1 MQHKVLFMNSNK
13 AIEDISDI
21 RSMMERSS
29 KFISLNGLTG
39 VFAGVFALA
48 GAAAAYFYRENS
60 FGPRFMVDTLQ
71 SDPKSDALLFF
82 CLDAFLVLTLSVGF
96 GIWLTTC
103 KSKKTGQ
110 SVLDKTAIRMLF
122 NLAIPL
128 LTGGIFC
135 IALIW
140 HGVIGLV
147 APAML
152 IFYGLALI
160 NASKYTI
167 GDTRYLGYIEVILG
181 LISCFFIG
189 YGLLFWAIGFGFFHI
204 LYGIFMYYNYEK

>member
-1 MQHKVLFMNSNK
+1 MMENDK
-13 AIEDISDI
+13 AIEALTDI

-29 KFISLNGLTG
+29 KFISLSGLTG
-39 VFAGVFALA
+39 VFAGIFALA
-48 GAAAAYFYRENS
+48 GAAAAYLYSEKSLGPDFIYDHLQAGQKTDVLTFYC
-60 FGPRFMVDTLQ
+60 V
-71 SDPKSDALLFF
+71 
-82 CLDAFLVLTLSVGF
+82 DAFLVLALSVGF
-96 GIWLTTC
+96 GIWLSAR
-103 KSKKTGQ
+103 KSRKTRQ
-110 SVLDKTAIRMLF
+110 SVLDKTAVRMLV

-140 HGVIGLV
+140 HGIIGLI

-152 IFYGLALI
+152 IFYGLSLI

-167 GDTRYLGYIEVILG
+167 GDTRYLGYLEVVLG

-189 YGLLFWAIGFGFFHI
+189 YGLLFWAVGFGVFHI
-204 LYGIFMYYNYEK
+204 AYGLFMYYTLEK

>member
-1 MQHKVLFMNSNK
+1 MMENDK
-13 AIEDISDI
+13 AIEAISDI

-29 KFISLNGLTG
+29 KFISLSGLTG
-39 VFAGVFALA
+39 VFAGMFALV
-48 GAAAAYFYRENS
+48 GAAAAYFYLANS
-60 FGPRFMVDTLQ
+60 FGFHFIYDNLPPEQ
-71 SDPKSDALLFF
+71 KSDVLMFF
-82 CLDAFLVLTLSVGF
+82 CVDAFLVLTLTVGF
-96 GIWLTTC
+96 GIWLSAR

-110 SVLDKTAIRMLF
+110 SVLDKTAIRMLV

-140 HGVIGLV
+140 HGIIGLV

-152 IFYGLALI
+152 IFYGLSLI

-167 GDTRYLGYIEVILG
+167 GDTRYLGYIEVVLG
-181 LISCFFIG
+181 LTCCFFIG
-189 YGLLFWAIGFGFFHI
+189 YGLLFWAVGFGFFHI
-204 LYGIFMYYNYEK
+204 AYGLFMYYIYEK

>member
-1 MQHKVLFMNSNK
+1 MENDK
-13 AIEDISDI
+13 AIEAISDI

-29 KFISLNGLTG
+29 KFISLSGLTG
-39 VFAGVFALA
+39 VFAGIFALA
-48 GAAAAYFYRENS
+48 GAAAAYFYCSNS
-60 FGPRFMVDTLQ
+60 FGPHFIYDNLEPELKTDVLM
-71 SDPKSDALLFF
+71 FF
-82 CLDAFLVLTLSVGF
+82 CVDAFLVLTLSVGF
-96 GIWLTTC
+96 GIWLSSR

-110 SVLDKTAIRMLF
+110 SVLDKTAIRMLI

-135 IALIW
+135 IALLW
-140 HGVIGLV
+140 HGIIGLV

-152 IFYGLALI
+152 IFYGLSLI

-167 GDTRYLGYIEVILG
+167 GDTRYLGYIEVVLG
-181 LISCFFIG
+181 LTCCFFIG

-204 LYGIFMYYNYEK
+204 AYGLFMYYTCEK

>member
-1 MQHKVLFMNSNK
+1 MENDK

-29 KFISLNGLTG
+29 KFISLSGLTG
-39 VFAGVFALA
+39 VFAGIFALA
-48 GAAAAYFYRENS
+48 GTAAAYFYSAKS
-60 FGPRFMVDTLQ
+60 FGTDAVYANLQ
-71 SDPKSDALLFF
+71 PDQKTDVLIFYGV
-82 CLDAFLVLTLSVGF
+82 DAFLVLILSVGF
-96 GIWLTTC
+96 GIWLSSR

-110 SVLDKTAIRMLF
+110 SVLDKTAIQLLV

-140 HGVIGLV
+140 HGIIGLV
-147 APAML
+147 APSML
-152 IFYGLALI
+152 IFYGLSLI

-167 GDTRYLGYIEVILG
+167 GDTRYLGYIEVVLG
-181 LISCFFIG
+181 LTSCFFIG
-189 YGLLFWAIGFGFFHI
+189 YGLLFWAVGFGFFHI
-204 LYGIFMYYNYEK
+204 AYGIFMYYNYEK

>member
-1 MQHKVLFMNSNK
+1 MENDK
-13 AIEDISDI
+13 AIEAISDI

-29 KFISLNGLTG
+29 KFISLSGLTG
-39 VFAGVFALA
+39 VFAGIFALA
-48 GAAAAYFYRENS
+48 GAAAAYFYSANS
-60 FGPRFMVDTLQ
+60 FGPDFIYDNLQ
-71 SDPKSDALLFF
+71 PGQKTDALKFL
-82 CLDAFLVLTLSVGF
+82 CVDAFLVLALSVGF
-96 GIWLTTC
+96 GIGLSAR

-110 SVLDKTAIRMLF
+110 SVLDKAAIRLLV

-135 IALIW
+135 VALLW
-140 HGVIGLV
+140 HGIVGLV

-167 GDTRYLGYIEVILG
+167 GDTRYLGYIEVVLG
-181 LISCFFIG
+181 LTCCFFIG
-189 YGLLFWAIGFGFFHI
+189 YGLLFWAVGFGFFHI
-204 LYGIFMYYNYEK
+204 AYGLFMYYIYEK

>member
-1 MQHKVLFMNSNK
+1 MENNK
-13 AIEDISDI
+13 AIEAISDI

-48 GAAAAYFYRENS
+48 GAAMAYFYCINN
-60 FGPRFMVDTLQ
+60 FGPHFIYDNLQPEQKTDVLTFMCV
-71 SDPKSDALLFF
+71 
-82 CLDAFLVLTLSVGF
+82 DAFLVLTLSVGF
-96 GIWLTTC
+96 GIWLSAR

-110 SVLDKTAIRMLF
+110 SVLDKSAIRMLV

-135 IALIW
+135 VALIVQ
-140 HGVIGLV
+140 GAIGLV
-147 APAML
+147 VPAML
-152 IFYGLALI
+152 IFYGLSLI

-167 GDTRYLGYIEVILG
+167 GDTRYLGYIEVVLG
-181 LISCFFIG
+181 LTCCFLTG
-189 YGLLFWAIGFGFFHI
+189 YGLLFWAVGFGFFHI
-204 LYGIFMYYNYEK
+204 AYGLFMYYIYEK

>member
-1 MQHKVLFMNSNK
+1 MENNK
-13 AIEDISDI
+13 AFEAISDI

-29 KFISLNGLTG
+29 KFISLSGFAG
-39 VFAGVFALA
+39 VFAGIFALA
-48 GAAAAYFYRENS
+48 GAAVAYFYCLNS
-60 FGPRFMVDTLQ
+60 FGPHLIYDNLQ
-71 SDPKSDALLFF
+71 PEQKTDVLVFF
-82 CLDAFLVLTLSVGF
+82 CVDAFLVLTLSVGF
-96 GIWLTTC
+96 GIWLTTR

-110 SVLDKTAIRMLF
+110 SVLDKTAIRMLV

-140 HGVIGLV
+140 HGIIGLI

-152 IFYGLALI
+152 IFYGLSLI

-167 GDTRYLGYIEVILG
+167 GDTRYLGYIEVVLG
-181 LISCFFIG
+181 LASCFFIG
-189 YGLLFWAIGFGFFHI
+189 YGLLFWAVGFGFFHI
-204 LYGIFMYYNYEK
+204 AYGLFMYYNYEK